1 MSTSPLSFKP
11 FNKETAEGIRPWFN
25 DPDTK
30 KWLGDSSWVD
40 MELKQQ
46 SESIGTEFRGAKTI
60 ARYGWVVYDDDKAIG
75 YIDGGI
81 SNRYVKYGGEVNGK
95 PVYLEVE
102 DKLTS
107 AISYAICP
115 DERRKGYASQLI
127 NQLLTRPELEQVEIF
142 LAGVE
147 PENIGSIK
155 ALEKAGFKSDHKP
168 DFEDMYYFFLRR

>member
-1 MSTSPLSFKP
+1 MNLTFKP
-11 FNKETAEGIRPWFN
+11 FNKETAEDIRPWFS
-25 DPDTK
+25 DPDTQ

-46 SESIGTEFRGAKTI
+46 SESIGTEFRGSKTI
-60 ARYGWVVYDDDKAIG
+60 ARYAWVVYDDDKAVG
-75 YIDGGI
+75 YIDGDIG
-81 SNRYVKYGGEVNGK
+81 NRYVKYGGEVDGK

-107 AISYAICP
+107 GIAFAISP
-115 DERRKGYASQLI
+115 DERGKGYASQMI
-127 NQLLTRPELEQVEIF
+127 TQLLARTEFEKVEIF

-147 PENIGSIK
+147 PENVGSIK

-168 DFEDMYYFFLRR
+168 DFEGMYYFFLRR